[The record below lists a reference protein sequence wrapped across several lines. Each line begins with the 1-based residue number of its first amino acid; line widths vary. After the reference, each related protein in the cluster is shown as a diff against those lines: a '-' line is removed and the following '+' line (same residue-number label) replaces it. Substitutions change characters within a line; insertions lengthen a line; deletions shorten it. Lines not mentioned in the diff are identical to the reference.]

1 MDTAATTEARELP
14 QFATITIN
22 DQTPT
27 PRGKVEVT
35 PNAGRILF
43 QNNDPVEYR
52 IRFYK
57 PETDPNAGGSIDLLL
72 PAKGFLTL
80 LIRKD
85 DAFSYF
91 VMDPHAENAMTG
103 KGGGPGTN

>member
-1 MDTAATTEARELP
+1 MGTRATIEAKELP
-14 QFATITIN
+14 QFATITITN
-22 DQTPT
+22 QTPE

-57 PETDPNAGGSIDLLL
+57 PDADPNAGGSIDLLL
-72 PAKGFLTL
+72 PARGSVTL

-85 DAFSYF
+85 DAFSYS
-91 VMDPHAENAMTG
+91 VMDPHSENAMTG

>member
-1 MDTAATTEARELP
+1 MGTSATTEAKALP
-14 QFATITIN
+14 QFSTITIT
-22 DQTPT
+22 DQTPE
-27 PRGKVEVT
+27 PHGKVEVT

-57 PETDPNAGGSIDLLL
+57 PDADPNAGGSIDLLL

-85 DAFSYF
+85 DAFSYS
-91 VMDPHAENAMTG
+91 VMAPHSENAMTG
-103 KGGGPGTN
+103 KGGGPATN